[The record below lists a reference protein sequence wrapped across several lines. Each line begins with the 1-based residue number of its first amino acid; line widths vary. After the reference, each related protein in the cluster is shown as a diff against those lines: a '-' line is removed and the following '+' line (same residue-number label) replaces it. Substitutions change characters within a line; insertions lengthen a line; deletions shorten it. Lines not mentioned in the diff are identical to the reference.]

1 MATELTHALQLDL
14 LSISDRSRRTCR
26 CIWTLKHTQKPS
38 SHVWRAHIGKELPT
52 SKSISLSRN
61 SMLFTIPFSQWSSGR
76 CFHVSYGLSIL
87 QIYFYSSWE
96 KQLNKKKQTQ
106 TFPGFYKSVVIPIP
120 LTSQYVTCFK
130 PYEIA
135 HNFTIENS
143 GKSFKVTVLHKINIF
158 MLV

>member
-14 LSISDRSRRTCR
+14 LRMFDRSRRTCR
-26 CIWTLKHTQKPS
+26 CIWTLKHTQKSS
-38 SHVWRAHIGKELPT
+38 SHAWWAHIGKELPN

-96 KQLNKKKQTQ
+96 KQLNKKKTNKKPNLSRFLQICCYSHSSDFSICDLFQTIWNSTQ
-106 TFPGFYKSVVIPIP
+106 FYNRK
-120 LTSQYVTCFK
+120 
-130 PYEIA
+130 
-135 HNFTIENS
+135 
-143 GKSFKVTVLHKINIF
+143 
-158 MLV
+158 

>member
-52 SKSISLSRN
+52 SKSISLSRH

-96 KQLNKKKQTQ
+96 KQLNKKNKPKPFQVSTSLLL
-106 TFPGFYKSVVIPIP
+106 FPFLWLLNMWPVSNHMKLHTILQQKIVVNHLKS
-120 LTSQYVTCFK
+120 QCFIK
-130 PYEIA
+130 
-135 HNFTIENS
+135 
-143 GKSFKVTVLHKINIF
+143 
-158 MLV
+158 

>member
-96 KQLNKKKQTQ
+96 KQLNKKKTNPNLSRFLQVCCYSHSSDFSICDLFQTIWNCTQ
-106 TFPGFYKSVVIPIP
+106 FYNRK
-120 LTSQYVTCFK
+120 
-130 PYEIA
+130 
-135 HNFTIENS
+135 
-143 GKSFKVTVLHKINIF
+143 
-158 MLV
+158 